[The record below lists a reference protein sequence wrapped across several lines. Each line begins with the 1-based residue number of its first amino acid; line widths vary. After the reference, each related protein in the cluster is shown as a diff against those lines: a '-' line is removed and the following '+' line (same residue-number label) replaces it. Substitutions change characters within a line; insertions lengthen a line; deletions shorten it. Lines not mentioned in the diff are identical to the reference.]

1 MIFIL
6 GIDMTTRTKYK
17 QGDVFNYWT
26 LLFYDKPSGK
36 WMAKCV
42 CGKEKLVYSCHLA
55 SGKSISCSCIGKS
68 THKMTNTPE
77 YKSWHG
83 AKMRCTSPSNDR
95 YASYGGR
102 GISMCDTWLNS
113 FEQFFKDMGNRPTGT
128 SLDRINNDGNY
139 SKENCRWATPKEQ
152 MRNRKVCEKYGESVT
167 SIAEK
172 CAIPVG
178 RLQTR
183 LSRGWS
189 LKDATTVGLAQGK
202 KGFNKNNVSKL
213 SEDLNN
219 D

>member
-1 MIFIL
+1 MIKKC
-6 GIDMTTRTKYK
+6 KYNA
-17 QGDVFNYWT
+17 GDSFNYWT
-26 LLFYDKPSGK
+26 LIEYQKEHRQWL
-36 WMAKCV
+36 AKCV
-42 CGKEKLVYSCHLA
+42 CGKIKLVHISHLT
-55 SGKSISCSCIGKS
+55 SGKSVSCSCQTKH
-68 THKMTNTPE
+68 THNMTGTSE
-77 YKSWHG
+77 YRSWHG